1 MERLSWQIVVSV
13 LSFMLAGGTVESGW
27 WPLFFG
33 VGIVAG
39 SIEFLCNPVG
49 REKGSLENKE

>member
-13 LSFMLAGGTVESGW
+13 LSFMLAGVTVESGW

-39 SIEFLCNPVG
+39 FLELYNGVVKQNRRP
-49 REKGSLENKE
+49 